1 MTKKE
6 ALNDIIENGINLGA
20 GDFVSLEALKVA
32 AEALQEPER
41 MKGRWEEFDYDNSYR
56 CTACG
61 EIWTLSDGTPE
72 ENNMNYCS
80 FCGADMRGE
89 EE

>member
-80 FCGADMRGE
+80 FCGADMRGKE
-89 EE
+89 